1 MPYRGI
7 AVAKKGAPIMPRYCQ
22 TVAVRL
28 GPKVLQVISG
38 LAEPQISCAF
48 NKSQWAQLSSKLIQ
62 SIAGCSQRLQSL
74 LRNSQ
79 LLRQR

>member
-1 MPYRGI
+1 
-7 AVAKKGAPIMPRYCQ
+7 MPRYCQ

-28 GPKVLQVISG
+28 GSKVLQVISG
-38 LAEPQISCAF
+38 LAEPQISCVF